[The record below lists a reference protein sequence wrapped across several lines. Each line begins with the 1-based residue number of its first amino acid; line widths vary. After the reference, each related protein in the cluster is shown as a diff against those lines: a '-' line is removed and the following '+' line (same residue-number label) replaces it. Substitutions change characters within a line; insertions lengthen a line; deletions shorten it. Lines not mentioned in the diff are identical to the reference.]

1 MRQGENL
8 QEKKFKISPLPAAVY
23 VMGGILTPMSL
34 RRKILLFGLA
44 IFMVL
49 AAELFLSALG
59 VPLAYRAIIVFVA
72 VGAIGWAA
80 WSEFNRLVLD
90 LSAIRSAID
99 DTSRGEFTGEIGT
112 ARLTETA
119 EISEALRIMR
129 ERLAEMG
136 RHLVESLRIES
147 LNILGSIL
155 VHDMK
160 NLSFR
165 LHCLSQNILDNYTD
179 PAFRDS
185 LVRTLNDTTDKMD
198 QMVRRFRE
206 QKEMVIVKIPVNL
219 NEIVRGAVINLQ
231 REAVGIRFNEQYGEL
246 PTVWAD
252 ALLIENAI
260 FNIAENARDAMPAGG
275 WLYVRTQVY
284 DTVNGGGQL
293 AIIDIADTGTGMS
306 EDFIRRDLFAPFV
319 TTKPRGLGLGLYTCR
334 QIIQMHD
341 GKIEVSSRPGRGSVF
356 TIYLPITE

>member
-1 MRQGENL
+1 
-8 QEKKFKISPLPAAVY
+8 
-23 VMGGILTPMSL
+23 MGGILTPMSL

-49 AAELFLSALG
+49 AAELFLSAFG
-59 VPLAYRAIIVFVA
+59 VPLAYRAIIVFAA
-72 VGAIGWAA
+72 VGAIGGVA
-80 WSEFNRLVLD
+80 WSEFNRLVTD
-90 LSAIRSAID
+90 LSAIRNSID
-99 DTSRGEFTGEIGT
+99 DTSRGEFTSEIGST
-112 ARLTETA
+112 RLAETA
-119 EISEALRIMR
+119 EISESVGIMR

-206 QKEMVIVKIPVNL
+206 QK
-219 NEIVRGAVINLQ
+219 
-231 REAVGIRFNEQYGEL
+231 
-246 PTVWAD
+246 
-252 ALLIENAI
+252 
-260 FNIAENARDAMPAGG
+260 
-275 WLYVRTQVY
+275 
-284 DTVNGGGQL
+284 
-293 AIIDIADTGTGMS
+293 
-306 EDFIRRDLFAPFV
+306 
-319 TTKPRGLGLGLYTCR
+319 
-334 QIIQMHD
+334 
-341 GKIEVSSRPGRGSVF
+341 
-356 TIYLPITE
+356 